1 LVSRADVIAIGAILA
16 VSSCGGP
23 IIPLRGGRV
32 DSWQAGATGTP
43 EPQQDLA
50 TFTEQFRKQG
60 FTQTEMIK
68 LVACGHTMG
77 GVRSSDFPELVPPNP
92 ASTEPVIVDFDT
104 TMAFDNEIVTEYLDG
119 STQNVLVVT
128 SNKTMASDLRVF
140 EADNNATMKGL
151 ADKTVFQ
158 SECKDILSRMLD
170 TVQTGVTLTDEIT
183 LLPAKVA
190 AAQLTFEKNQ
200 LVFKSTF
207 RLTQAINATANP
219 NRNVTMLWCDKRGD
233 NANCVGKKTS
243 AALSLSK
250 LAEDPNIS
258 PVTQDL
264 GFSFINYNFVV
275 PIASNASISKFWF
288 QVDEK
293 DGSTATTYDNGGSGY
308 VIDQD
313 NVLFVPT
320 LSHMDIALNT
330 SYTQT
335 YTNRDTQTYTRKYQ
349 LVAAVRDGTNPSR
362 VYADAADV
370 AVPSYAFAM
379 TNTVDFT
386 QNSTAFP
393 ATSGYSFYT
402 AQIDDAGIYMTMDLH
417 AVTGN
422 ETFSQ
427 QFVQT
432 LVLDNTPIVAPGA
445 VTTVASTT
453 TGASAALG
461 RTVSGTLV
469 AFVAVLVGAA
479 ALCL

>member
-1 LVSRADVIAIGAILA
+1 
-16 VSSCGGP
+16 
-23 IIPLRGGRV
+23 
-32 DSWQAGATGTP
+32 
-43 EPQQDLA
+43 
-50 TFTEQFRKQG
+50 
-60 FTQTEMIK
+60 
-68 LVACGHTMG
+68 
-77 GVRSSDFPELVPPNP
+77 
-92 ASTEPVIVDFDT
+92 
-104 TMAFDNEIVTEYLDG
+104 
-119 STQNVLVVT
+119 
-128 SNKTMASDLRVF
+128 
-140 EADNNATMKGL
+140 
-151 ADKTVFQ
+151 
-158 SECKDILSRMLD
+158 
-170 TVQTGVTLTDEIT
+170 
-183 LLPAKVA
+183 
-190 AAQLTFEKNQ
+190 
-200 LVFKSTF
+200 
-207 RLTQAINATANP
+207 
-219 NRNVTMLWCDKRGD
+219 MLWCDKRGD
-233 NANCVGKKTS
+233 NANCVGKKTN

-293 DGSTATTYDNGGSGY
+293 DGSTATTYDNSGSGY

-453 TGASAALG
+453 AGASAALG

>member
-1 LVSRADVIAIGAILA
+1 
-16 VSSCGGP
+16 
-23 IIPLRGGRV
+23 LRGGRV

-207 RLTQAINATANP
+207 RVSSP
-219 NRNVTMLWCDKRGD
+219 C
-233 NANCVGKKTS
+233 
-243 AALSLSK
+243 LSPSF
-250 LAEDPNIS
+250 LA
-258 PVTQDL
+258 
-264 GFSFINYNFVV
+264 
-275 PIASNASISKFWF
+275 
-288 QVDEK
+288 
-293 DGSTATTYDNGGSGY
+293 
-308 VIDQD
+308 
-313 NVLFVPT
+313 
-320 LSHMDIALNT
+320 
-330 SYTQT
+330 
-335 YTNRDTQTYTRKYQ
+335 
-349 LVAAVRDGTNPSR
+349 
-362 VYADAADV
+362 
-370 AVPSYAFAM
+370 
-379 TNTVDFT
+379 
-386 QNSTAFP
+386 
-393 ATSGYSFYT
+393 
-402 AQIDDAGIYMTMDLH
+402 
-417 AVTGN
+417 
-422 ETFSQ
+422 
-427 QFVQT
+427 
-432 LVLDNTPIVAPGA
+432 
-445 VTTVASTT
+445 
-453 TGASAALG
+453 
-461 RTVSGTLV
+461 
-469 AFVAVLVGAA
+469 
-479 ALCL
+479 